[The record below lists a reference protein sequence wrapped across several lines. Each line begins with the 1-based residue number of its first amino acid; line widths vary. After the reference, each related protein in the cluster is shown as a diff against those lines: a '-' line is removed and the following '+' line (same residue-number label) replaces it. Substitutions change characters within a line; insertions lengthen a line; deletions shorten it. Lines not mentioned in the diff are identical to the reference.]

1 VGRFLCYSPRN
12 RSRNTKGFS
21 GKSDNERLWE
31 GWAETEIK
39 RYEEMEIGAWEAKR
53 GSSSRMEWPLLS
65 CPCHWPS
72 SISTYYS
79 DAGML
84 FDGVTGGSLDQ
95 HEVAVREGIIYLE
108 PRTRN

>member
-1 VGRFLCYSPRN
+1 
-12 RSRNTKGFS
+12 
-21 GKSDNERLWE
+21 
-31 GWAETEIK
+31 
-39 RYEEMEIGAWEAKR
+39 ME
-53 GSSSRMEWPLLS
+53 SPLLS

-79 DAGML
+79 DEGMP

-95 HEVAVREGIIYLE
+95 HEVAVREGIIYLK